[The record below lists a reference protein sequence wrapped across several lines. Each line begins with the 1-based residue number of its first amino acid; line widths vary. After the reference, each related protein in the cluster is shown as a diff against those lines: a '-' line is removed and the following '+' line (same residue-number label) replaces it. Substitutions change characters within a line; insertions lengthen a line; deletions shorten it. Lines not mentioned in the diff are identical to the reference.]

1 MSERGWYYLH
11 TNGELLFK
19 SAAAGR
25 PEVESGGFVR
35 KVWPI
40 DTSRRET
47 AWLLCIEAL
56 ALGARRERID
66 ELAAKWGLTDEDAQR
81 FIAHATDKADQPVF
95 KLFRDGSAWCATFAD
110 FTNLQESQAGFGAA
124 ALEALAELA
133 KPGLLAKHGA
143 PA

>member
-1 MSERGWYYLH
+1 M
-11 TNGELLFK
+11 K
-19 SAAAGR
+19 STTRWEGKRLVTVSRVEAAGGT
-25 PEVESGGFVR
+25 VESKEVWELSAER
-35 KVWPI
+35 KVL
-40 DTSRRET
+40 TVVRET